1 MSAVERLDDRRD
13 ETPPQRDVAD
23 ETALVEAGISI
34 EETLTQSPAKSSARL
49 RPLLALAPY
58 VTRYRGRACLAL
70 VSLTVAAITTLL
82 VPVAAR
88 RMIDFG
94 FTPEGIARINSYFS
108 VMIAVVAVLAL
119 ASASRYYLV
128 MTIGER
134 IVADLRRDVFAHLLS
149 LSPAFFDSARSG
161 ELISR
166 LTADTTQIKSAV
178 GASVSI
184 ALRNFLMFVGAT
196 AMMVITSPR
205 LSGFVLLA
213 IPVIVLPLVAFGR
226 WVRRLSRNAQDTLAD
241 ATAYV
246 SELVGAIR
254 TVQAYTGEQVANK
267 RFGGEVEQ
275 AYEAARSS
283 TTARAVLTAIIIFI
297 VFTSVVLILWIGS
310 HDVLTGAISPGRLGQ
325 FVLYAAF
332 AAAALGQLS
341 EVWGEVSA
349 ASGASER
356 LFEILR
362 VKSQITAPAKPRA
375 MPVPARGDVNFED
388 VSFAYPT
395 RPDARAVDG
404 VSLSV
409 RAGEKVAIVGP
420 SGAGKSTLF
429 HLLLRFYDPASGTIS
444 LDGVPIRAADPREVR
459 ARIALVPQESV
470 AFAATARENIR
481 FGRPEATD
489 AEVERAA
496 DLAHATE
503 FIRRLPD
510 GFETPLGERGVT
522 LSGGQRQRIA
532 IARAILRDAPLLLL
546 DEATSSLDAESETL
560 VQTALEELMRHR
572 TTLVIAHRL
581 ATVLS
586 CDRIMVMDQGRI
598 VEQGTHASLVAA
610 GGLYARL
617 ARLQFEG
624 V

>member
-1 MSAVERLDDRRD
+1 MSAVERLEGHREDG
-13 ETPPQRDVAD
+13 
-23 ETALVEAGISI
+23 LAG
-34 EETLTQSPAKSSARL
+34 QSPALEPASPLDAALTAPPAARRDRL
-49 RPLLALAPY
+49 RPLLALTPY
-58 VTRYRGRACLAL
+58 IARYRGRAALAF
-70 VSLTVAAITTLL
+70 VSLTVAALTTLV
-82 VPVAAR
+82 VPIAVR

-108 VMIAVVAVLAL
+108 VMIAVVGVLAL
-119 ASASRYYLV
+119 ASASRFYLV

-134 IVADLRRDVFAHLLS
+134 IVADVRRDVFAHLMS
-149 LSPAFFDSARSG
+149 LSPAFFDSSRSG

-184 ALRNFLMFVGAT
+184 ALRNLMLFVGAT

-205 LSGFVLLA
+205 LSGLVLLA
-213 IPVIVLPLVAFGR
+213 IPLIVLPLVAFGR
-226 WVRRLSRNAQDTLAD
+226 WVRRLSRNAQDTLAE
-241 ATAYV
+241 ASAYA

-254 TVQAYTGEQVANK
+254 TVQAYTGERLANA

-283 TTARAVLTAIIIFI
+283 TRARAVLTAIVILI
-297 VFTSVVLILWIGS
+297 VFTSVVVILWIGS
-310 HDVLTGAISPGRLGQ
+310 NDVEAGLISPGRLGQ
-325 FVLYAAF
+325 FVLYTAF
-332 AAAALGQLS
+332 AAAGLGQLS

-349 ASGASER
+349 ASGAAER

-362 VKSQITAPAKPRA
+362 VKPEISAPASPR
-375 MPVPARGDVNFED
+375 PLPEPARGDVGFKD

-395 RPDARAVDG
+395 RPEVRAVHA
-404 VSLSV
+404 VSFSV

-429 HLLLRFYDPASGTIS
+429 HLLLRFYDPSSGSIDI
-444 LDGVPIRAADPREVR
+444 DGVPIRTTDPTEFRR
-459 ARIALVPQESV
+459 RIALVPQDPV
-470 AFAATARENIR
+470 VFAASARDNIR
-481 FGRPEATD
+481 FGRPEADD

-496 DLAHATE
+496 DLAHASE
-503 FIRRLPD
+503 FIRRMPK
-510 GFETPLGERGVT
+510 GFDAPLGERGVT
-522 LSGGQRQRIA
+522 LSGGERQRIA

-546 DEATSSLDAESETL
+546 YEATSALDAESETL

-586 CDRIMVMDQGRI
+586 CDRILVMDQGRI
-598 VEQGTHASLVAA
+598 VEEGTHASLVAA
-610 GGLYARL
+610 NGLYARL

-624 V
+624 A